1 VWGINGLVCGVKY
14 FFTQVSTFTTQNIL
28 QMKKL
33 LYILFLISGT
43 GLYAQQAPIAIVSTS
58 GTTTLTSTLDSAA
71 FLAQDNDIIYLPG
84 GNIAGQTVTHF
95 YKKVTVI
102 GVGHNPDSTSATDRT
117 FINGSIGFSTGA
129 EGSVLDGVY
138 VSGDVYFTSQCKIY
152 RTNANTIQ
160 VPCYWNLATNALIS
174 QCVVRIHL
182 SNESSCGQIV
192 NSKISNCI
200 IGSVP
205 GSNFTTGHSGNIFE
219 NCVFLVPGVY
229 GIEGASLCTFRNCTF
244 TKITGWG
251 GVGNNTF
258 QNNVFAT
265 ATVPPTDS
273 SQTIPTGNYL
283 NQNDAATFVTVPGA
297 GYDYSNDYQ
306 IKSTSQGHNGGTDGK
321 DVGIY
326 GGNTPWKKGNV
337 PPNPHIRTKN
347 VDATTG
353 PGGTLRVR
361 FNVGVQ

>member
-1 VWGINGLVCGVKY
+1 
-14 FFTQVSTFTTQNIL
+14 
-28 QMKKL
+28 MKKL
-33 LYILFLISGT
+33 LIILVLISGT

-71 FLAQDNDIIYLPG
+71 LLAQENDIIYLPG
-84 GNIAGQTVTHF
+84 GNIAGQTVMHF
-95 YKKVTVI
+95 NKKVTVI
-102 GVGHNPDSTSATDRT
+102 GVGHNPDSTTATDRT
-117 FINGSIGFSTGA
+117 FISGNIGFYHGA

-138 VSGDVYFTSQCKIY
+138 VSGDVYFTSYCKIY

-160 VPCYWNLATNALIS
+160 SPCNWNTATNALIS
-174 QCVVRIHL
+174 QCVARVHL
-182 SNESSCGQIV
+182 IGGFNQWGNPCGSMI
-192 NSKISNCI
+192 NSKISNSI
-200 IGSVP
+200 IGSIP
-205 GSNFTTGHSGNIFE
+205 GSNFTSGHSGNIFE
-219 NCVFLVPGVY
+219 NCVFLVPGAY
-229 GIEGASLCTFRNCTF
+229 GIEQASLCTFRNCTF

-251 GVGNNTF
+251 SVGNNTF

-283 NQNDAATFVTVPGA
+283 NQDDAATFVTPPGA